1 MAFEKEIFDSKK
13 FNNEDNCQ
21 LYIFLLLE
29 KEIQRN
35 VLNNAFQSLFVNQ
48 PNIVSL
54 ELSRC
59 NFQKEEFLHFAIID
73 DETIKKTEKLSLEYR
88 STSLVLFFDSLSRR
102 HVRH

>member
-35 VLNNAFQSLFVNQ
+35 VLNSAFQSLFVNQ
-48 PNIVSL
+48 SNIVS
-54 ELSRC
+54 LSRC

-73 DETIKKTEKLSLEYR
+73 DETIKKTEKLSL
-88 STSLVLFFDSLSRR
+88 
-102 HVRH
+102 

>member
-35 VLNNAFQSLFVNQ
+35 VLNSAFQSLFVNQ
-48 PNIVSL
+48 PNI
-54 ELSRC
+54 R
-59 NFQKEEFLHFAIID
+59 
-73 DETIKKTEKLSLEYR
+73 
-88 STSLVLFFDSLSRR
+88 
-102 HVRH
+102 

>member
-35 VLNNAFQSLFVNQ
+35 VLNSAFQSLFVNQ

-73 DETIKKTEKLSLEYR
+73 DETIKKKTEKLSL
-88 STSLVLFFDSLSRR
+88 
-102 HVRH
+102 

>member
-13 FNNEDNCQ
+13 FKNEDNCQ

-35 VLNNAFQSLFVNQ
+35 VLNSAFQSLFVNQ
-48 PNIVSL
+48 SNIVSL

-59 NFQKEEFLHFAIID
+59 NFQKEKFLHFAIID
-73 DETIKKTEKLSLEYR
+73 VETIKKTEKLSL
-88 STSLVLFFDSLSRR
+88 
-102 HVRH
+102 

>member
-13 FNNEDNCQ
+13 FKNEDNCQ

-35 VLNNAFQSLFVNQ
+35 VLNSAFQSLFVNQ
-48 PNIVSL
+48 SNIVSL

-59 NFQKEEFLHFAIID
+59 NFQKEKFLHFVIID
-73 DETIKKTEKLSLEYR
+73 DETIKKTEKLSL
-88 STSLVLFFDSLSRR
+88 
-102 HVRH
+102 